1 MLCRYLLED
10 KDFNEAQ
17 ELISKNNELKN
28 SWKKVQNAQ
37 LKPDGYIFN
46 VLHSALYFITENKS
60 LDDAIKFSGK
70 ANYFSVLVGA
80 IMACLKK

>member
-1 MLCRYLLED
+1 MLCRYLLEG

-17 ELISKNNELKN
+17 ELISKNNELKS
-28 SWKKVQNAQ
+28 SWKKVQNAK

-46 VLHSALYFITENKS
+46 VIHSALYFITENKT
-60 LDDAIKFSGK
+60 LNDAIKFSGK
-70 ANYFSVLVGA
+70 ANYCSVLVGA